1 MNEEKKITWIIGDIH
16 GMYDPLRALIT
27 RLDNK
32 RLDKFVFVGDYIDHG
47 PSSKEVLDLII
58 ELGDKAVPLMGN
70 HEYLLLLTLYNE
82 DHRKKW
88 GKRIWVEDNGGQQ
101 TIRSFGYADFEEF
114 EAKIEPKYTNFLK
127 SLKFFHQVALPGDEI
142 SQKFLITHAGVMPD
156 IPIEEQLAV
165 RTYLELDTF
174 MEEKKV
180 WIENA
185 FIWIRDKFFN
195 SDPDLWKDYI
205 VIHGHSPT
213 HLLHH
218 IIRGLSRDEE
228 RVVPYL
234 RTVPET
240 ERVISIDIDTG
251 AAFGNCLTAL
261 GLTQQE
267 IRWNSF
273 RIPIRQL
280 DIKTGY
286 YQRSPIKSSMIEIEF
301 EGQRLIEQREGGH

>member
-101 TIRSFGYADFEEF
+101 TIHSFGCADFEEF
-114 EAKIEPKYTNFLK
+114 EAKIEPKYTDFLK

-142 SQKFLITHAGVMPD
+142 SQKFLIT
-156 IPIEEQLAV
+156 
-165 RTYLELDTF
+165 
-174 MEEKKV
+174 
-180 WIENA
+180 
-185 FIWIRDKFFN
+185 
-195 SDPDLWKDYI
+195 
-205 VIHGHSPT
+205 
-213 HLLHH
+213 
-218 IIRGLSRDEE
+218 
-228 RVVPYL
+228 
-234 RTVPET
+234 
-240 ERVISIDIDTG
+240 
-251 AAFGNCLTAL
+251 
-261 GLTQQE
+261 
-267 IRWNSF
+267 
-273 RIPIRQL
+273 
-280 DIKTGY
+280 
-286 YQRSPIKSSMIEIEF
+286 
-301 EGQRLIEQREGGH
+301 